1 MGHKTIQHMG
11 ISTRLTRA
19 PIAVFEQQNGAW
31 FLLAMFKM
39 SNIIDVR

>member
-19 PIAVFEQQNGAW
+19 PFSVFEQNGAW